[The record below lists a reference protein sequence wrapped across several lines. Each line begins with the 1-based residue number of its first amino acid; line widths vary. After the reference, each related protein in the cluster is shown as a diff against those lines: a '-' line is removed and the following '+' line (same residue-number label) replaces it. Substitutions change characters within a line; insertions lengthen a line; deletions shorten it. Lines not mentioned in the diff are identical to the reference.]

1 MVAQQFIA
9 RPVDWPKVR
18 DAFIRRPERA
28 TYAELA
34 AEFDLNE
41 NRIKRCAADEGW
53 TALRA
58 AYLEEQ
64 LRVCDAGEILLAAVK
79 VDGAIVHNFSDLA
92 LITTQQLKEIVTSIN
107 PERAPQ
113 SRADVVNTCMFAL
126 CNLARALKEVGVVG
140 IPKGLADGAQK
151 ENGRWNPSL
160 LSQINL
166 TVQNLT
172 AEAKKP
178 NDESVGKAGG

>member
-1 MVAQQFIA
+1 MNASFPLRTI
-9 RPVDWPKVR
+9 DWPKVR
-18 DAFIRRPERA
+18 DAFVRRPERP

-34 AEFDLNE
+34 VEFDLNE

-53 TALRA
+53 TARRA

-64 LRVCDAGEILLAAVK
+64 LRVCDAGQVLLAAVK
-79 VDGAIVHNFSDLA
+79 VDGAIVHSFSDLA
-92 LITTQQLKEIVTSIN
+92 LLTTQQLKEIVTSID

-113 SRADVVNTCMFAL
+113 SRADTVNTCMFAL

-151 ENGRWNPSL
+151 DNGRWNPAML
-160 LSQINL
+160 AQINL
-166 TVQNLT
+166 TIQNLT
-172 AEAKKP
+172 AAKP
-178 NDESVGKAGG
+178 APVEQQTG